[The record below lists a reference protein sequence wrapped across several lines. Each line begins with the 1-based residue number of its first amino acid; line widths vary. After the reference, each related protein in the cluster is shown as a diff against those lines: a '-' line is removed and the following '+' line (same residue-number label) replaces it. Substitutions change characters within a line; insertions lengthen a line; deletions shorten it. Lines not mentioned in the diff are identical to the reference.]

1 VRLGLAA
8 GQPLVA
14 EVTGKAV
21 DDLHLYAGREVIA
34 SWKATTTRLVA
45 L

>member
-1 VRLGLAA
+1 VGLAA

-14 EVTGKAV
+14 EITAEALSELG
-21 DDLHLYAGREVIA
+21 LEPGREVIA
-34 SWKATTTRLVA
+34 TWKATATRLVA